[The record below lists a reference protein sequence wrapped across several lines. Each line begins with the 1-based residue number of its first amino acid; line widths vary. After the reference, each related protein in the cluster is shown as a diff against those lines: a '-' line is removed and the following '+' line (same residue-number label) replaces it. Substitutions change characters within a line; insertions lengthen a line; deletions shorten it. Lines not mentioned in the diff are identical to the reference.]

1 MSCSR
6 RRSSHGNL
14 CPDPDRVCA
23 AMASS
28 SSAYFESA
36 VISGPVT
43 WQTPERQTPRW
54 VAERLR
60 QFVNNMG

>member
-6 RRSSHGNL
+6 RRSHGNL
-14 CPDPDRVCA
+14 SPDPDRVCA

-28 SSAYFESA
+28 SSALFRERRHIGA
-36 VISGPVT
+36 VT
-43 WQTPERQTPRW
+43 WQTPKRQTPRW

-60 QFVNNMG
+60 QFVNNIG